1 MIGTLISILFGV
13 FVALVL
19 ILLFELYEI
28 RKS

>member
-1 MIGTLISILFGV
+1 MIGTVISILFGV

>member
-1 MIGTLISILFGV
+1 MIGTLISTLFGV